1 MLNLPPAIGSGAEP
15 SLGTAVNPS
24 SLMVYLTV
32 VVTDGM
38 VGVDIV
44 TFMLLPGFVLL
55 GRYQDRFESMTSQ
68 KEL

>member
-1 MLNLPPAIGSGAEP
+1 MLNLPPTIGSGAEP
-15 SLGTAVNPS
+15 SLGIAVNPS

-55 GRYQDRFESMTSQ
+55 GR
-68 KEL
+68 